1 MATVAS
7 IVSRSLRL
15 IGVLDAAETP
25 AAIDMQTG
33 IEVLNARCVRIE
45 ADGIAMGW
53 APVALPSDNFP
64 APVEAE
70 EPIAYLLAVRL
81 AHDFRATI
89 NPEIAAGAL
98 VGLGKLQAD
107 MASRDAAR
115 VEYDLPASGAYGGH
129 YPGISGFLSGR

>member
-25 AAIDMQTG
+25 AAIDIQTG
-33 IEVLNARCVRIE
+33 IEVLNAMCVRIE
-45 ADGIAMGW
+45 ADGIAMAW
-53 APVALPSDNFP
+53 TPVALPSDVLP

-70 EPIAYLLAVRL
+70 EPLAYLLAVRL
-81 AHDFRATI
+81 AHDFRAQI
-89 NPEIAAGAL
+89 SPEVSVGAEE
-98 VGLGKLQAD
+98 GLGKLQAD

>member
-1 MATVAS
+1 MATAAS
-7 IVSRSLRL
+7 IVSRALRL
-15 IGVLDAAETP
+15 VGVLDAAETP

-33 IEVLNARCVRIE
+33 IEVLNAMCARIE

-53 APVALPSDNFP
+53 APVTGPTNDFP
-64 APVEAE
+64 LRVEAE

-81 AHDFRATI
+81 SHDFRVPVP
-89 NPEIAAGAL
+89 PEVSAGAAI
-98 VGLGKLQAD
+98 GLGKLQAD